1 MNSENWLY
9 IIISLVVF
17 NYIFS
22 TVLNFINN
30 KYWRDEIPPIMK
42 NYYNKEKYIK
52 AKKYAKEK
60 GKINLI
66 SNSLNTLITLIFLTF
81 KGYGFLNLI
90 ISNYYEIPFLQSS
103 IFFSNLIRFN

>member
-9 IIISLVVF
+9 LIISLVVF

-30 KYWRDEIPPIMK
+30 KYWKDEIPPIMQDYYKK
-42 NYYNKEKYIK
+42 NNYIK

-60 GKINLI
+60 NYKKID
-66 SNSLNTLITLIFLTF
+66 
-81 KGYGFLNLI
+81 
-90 ISNYYEIPFLQSS
+90 
-103 IFFSNLIRFN
+103 